1 MREKAENLVYPLL
14 YISNIKLEI
23 TNRGTTRGEEE
34 KMKKEYKY
42 YIGIGAAILLVGI
55 ALQIFWSGINPHII
69 SALRTVGIVL
79 IILLGVVRHMI
90 YKEEPEEDE
99 RTKKINTLTLSYS
112 WIVTLVLVGVLLLLD
127 KWDILKMTV
136 LQALGLTMAAM
147 IVVAIIAELYLKRK
161 GDVK

>member
-1 MREKAENLVYPLL
+1 
-14 YISNIKLEI
+14 
-23 TNRGTTRGEEE
+23 
-34 KMKKEYKY
+34 
-42 YIGIGAAILLVGI
+42 
-55 ALQIFWSGINPHII
+55 
-69 SALRTVGIVL
+69 
-79 IILLGVVRHMI
+79 MI

>member
-1 MREKAENLVYPLL
+1 M
-14 YISNIKLEI
+14 S
-23 TNRGTTRGEEE
+23 
-34 KMKKEYKY
+34 
-42 YIGIGAAILLVGI
+42 
-55 ALQIFWSGINPHII
+55 
-69 SALRTVGIVL
+69 
-79 IILLGVVRHMI
+79 